1 MRRWCAIVVT
11 GILAALALAYAP
23 VGAATPD
30 EERLSPLGRIGDTL
44 RVQYQDIVADVTVHD
59 LVPVPLPGGVDP
71 PTQPGR
77 DNFYRAQVTVQA
89 VHVPTP
95 HAMATHFTFTGVA
108 PGADGYIAEHTD
120 NPDALLEYQLTRAP
134 QGSTVTGGVYFDA
147 YRQPIRWIVLREVR
161 TGMHLAQWTL

>member
-1 MRRWCAIVVT
+1 MRRFCAVMITTLVAVL
-11 GILAALALAYAP
+11 GAAFAP
-23 VGAATPD
+23 VAGATPD
-30 EERLSPLGRIGDTL
+30 EDRVTPLGRIGDTL
-44 RVQYQDIVADVTVHD
+44 RVQYQNIVADVTVHD
-59 LVPVPLPGGVDP
+59 LVPVPLPAGTDP

-77 DNFYRAQVTVQA
+77 NNFYRAQVTVQA
-89 VHVPTP
+89 VRTPTP
-95 HAMATHFTFTGVA
+95 YAMARQFTFTGVA

-161 TGMHLAQWTL
+161 SGIHLGQWTL